1 MYRPTTNLL
10 TSKIK
15 ILEFVSL
22 IENKTENTFCAIDHL
37 INLINIY
44 VRTVYYCLHIRISL
58 YLLGILLTVTK
69 FRFLFHQLSRIGSKS
84 IELTLHDLWPVL
96 PWGPPLFMGSAKL
109 YEKIRVAEL
118 FHTAELSL
126 KLIYVDTGTKVPQHA
141 KNAHEMVHIFTG
153 THAKI
158 GPIDEWLKEV
168 SKTFYEFLPTAPQV
182 LQVKG

>member
-1 MYRPTTNLL
+1 MWVNFRN
-10 TSKIK
+10 
-15 ILEFVSL
+15 V
-22 IENKTENTFCAIDHL
+22 
-37 INLINIY
+37 
-44 VRTVYYCLHIRISL
+44 LHCGTDIVLFSRNFADYHHSS
-58 YLLGILLTVTK
+58 
-69 FRFLFHQLSRIGSKS
+69 FLFHQLSRIGSKS

-153 THAKI
+153 RHAKI

>member
-1 MYRPTTNLL
+1 
-10 TSKIK
+10 
-15 ILEFVSL
+15 
-22 IENKTENTFCAIDHL
+22 
-37 INLINIY
+37 
-44 VRTVYYCLHIRISL
+44 
-58 YLLGILLTVTK
+58 
-69 FRFLFHQLSRIGSKS
+69 
-84 IELTLHDLWPVL
+84 
-96 PWGPPLFMGSAKL
+96 MGSAKL

-168 SKTFYEFLPTAPQV
+168 YKSFYEFLPTAPQV